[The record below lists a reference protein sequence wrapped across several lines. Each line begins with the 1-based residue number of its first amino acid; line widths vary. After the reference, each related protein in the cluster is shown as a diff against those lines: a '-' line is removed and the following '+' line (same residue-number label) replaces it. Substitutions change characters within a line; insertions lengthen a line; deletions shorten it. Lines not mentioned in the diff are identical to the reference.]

1 MEEKNNLEKNVSQ
14 ANGYLVAAGL
24 TFIVFWKTNIL
35 KEAYPSVKSFLEFY
49 PPIGPLLGV
58 FAVSLVAFFIF
69 SALFQAVR
77 IKNQNFSFW
86 FFAISAII
94 FALMVFP
101 PIFEPIAHALGGE

>member
-1 MEEKNNLEKNVSQ
+1 MKEENKQEIEVSN

-58 FAVSLVAFFIF
+58 FAISLLAFFLF
-69 SALFQAVR
+69 SALFHIIK

-101 PIFEPIAHALGGE
+101 PFFEPIVRTLGGE